1 MAADASKIFAGP
13 ATLIEISSDGT
24 TYSDLGFSNANVEIT
39 WEPHKAEL
47 SEGNE
52 VQMSGI
58 GKISIE
64 MVQTDSATL
73 TTLKGYRTT
82 KAYLRITSVDTQQ
95 YIVSGIF
102 LSTSVKRGF
111 KSGEPHMVTV
121 TGQRATLNAD
131 DWVTFPA

>member
-1 MAADASKIFAGP
+1 MAADASKIYAGP

-39 WEPHKAEL
+39 WEPHKTEL

-52 VQMSGI
+52 VQMSGL

-73 TTLKGYRTT
+73 ATIKGYRTT
-82 KAYLRITSVDTQQ
+82 KAYLRVTSADGNTYV
-95 YIVSGIF
+95 VSGIF
-102 LSTSVKRGF
+102 LSTQVKRGF
-111 KSGEPHMVTV
+111 KAGEPHTVTV
-121 TGQRATLNAD
+121 TGQRHTLNAD
-131 DWVTFPA
+131 DWVTFPT